1 MVCKLQKILLT
12 QYVELVLTS
21 NLDQSFN
28 ISSEVIWYH
37 FRFPHVT
44 KFIMFS
50 DFLMV
55 EQVFL
60 SPQVRQSMII
70 SNKHVIYDFS
80 HKLLNNYIGSQEIS
94 RKSQNFVEL
103 LPSALSS
110 SQNEKFVSASKNLL
124 KNKSELFP

>member
-1 MVCKLQKILLT
+1 
-12 QYVELVLTS
+12 
-21 NLDQSFN
+21 
-28 ISSEVIWYH
+28 
-37 FRFPHVT
+37 
-44 KFIMFS
+44 MFS

-55 EQVFL
+55 EQIFL

>member
-1 MVCKLQKILLT
+1 MVCKLQKILIT

-21 NLDQSFN
+21 NLGQSFN

-55 EQVFL
+55 EQIFL

-80 HKLLNNYIGSQEIS
+80 HKLLNNYIGSTILSVPAKIS
-94 RKSQNFVEL
+94 
-103 LPSALSS
+103 
-110 SQNEKFVSASKNLL
+110 
-124 KNKSELFP
+124 